1 VTNSRARSV
10 SEQYYF
16 GLRPSLE
23 ASPKEIDM
31 FETFYQQLEDTPK
44 DQLGDGDAR
53 LKEWVKE
60 TISELKE
67 KSLARELSRKWTEN
81 HLTK

>member
-1 VTNSRARSV
+1 M
-10 SEQYYF
+10 
-16 GLRPSLE
+16 E
-23 ASPKEIDM
+23 ASPKEIEM
-31 FETFYQQLEDTPK
+31 FENFFQQLEDTPK

-67 KSLARELSRKWTEN
+67 KSLARELSRTWTEKN
-81 HLTK
+81 LNLK

>member
-1 VTNSRARSV
+1 M
-10 SEQYYF
+10 
-16 GLRPSLE
+16 E
-23 ASPKEIDM
+23 ASPKEIEM
-31 FETFYQQLEDTPK
+31 FEAFYQQLEDTPK
-44 DQLGDGDAR
+44 DKLGDGDAR

-81 HLTK
+81 RK